1 MAKKH
6 RKQAKHTKPQTEPE
20 PKITFWQFLT
30 APQSLPGL
38 LLIAGGIFISVI
50 PTFLAAAQTLSMILG
65 LVGVVVSMS
74 GLKYLTERMP
84 KDR

>member
-6 RKQAKHTKPQTEPE
+6 QKHQKHPTPKTDDQ

-30 APQSLPGL
+30 SPQSLPGL
-38 LLIAGGIFISVI
+38 LLIAGGIFISVV
-50 PTFLAAAQTLSMILG
+50 PTFLAAAQTLSMALG